1 MKAIKYKIE
10 ITRDL
15 AHNWKNTI
23 EEYFFPELNLFM
35 NGEAE
40 FFLEDQLQEFRLTHA
55 KKCNSFESY
64 RRGRNF
70 N

>member
-40 FFLEDQLQEFRLTHA
+40 FF
-55 KKCNSFESY
+55 
-64 RRGRNF
+64 
-70 N
+70 